1 MDYWNGVL
9 LISIITM
16 VGLAMIILFVGCKM
30 WKNLI
35 VTLLIATLI
44 SFLIVGAINF
54 IFGNRLHFLWSGL
67 EVGSS
72 SNFMLEMGLMSL
84 LIGGV
89 TTFMIMLGT
98 LVAKSNSRI
107 QSDED

>member
-1 MDYWNGVL
+1 MDYWNSVL

-30 WKNLI
+30 WKNLV

-44 SFLIVGAINF
+44 GFLIMCAVNF
-54 IFGNRLHFLWSGL
+54 IFGDRLHFLWGA
-67 EVGSS
+67 EEMGG
-72 SNFMLEMGLMSL
+72 SNFILEMGLMSL

-89 TTFMIMLGT
+89 STFMIMLGT
-98 LVAKSNSRI
+98 LVAKSNSRN

>member
-1 MDYWNGVL
+1 MDYWNSVL

-30 WKNLI
+30 WKNLV

-44 SFLIVGAINF
+44 GFLIVCAINF
-54 IFGNRLHFLWSGL
+54 VFGNRLQFLWGAP
-67 EVGSS
+67 ETGD
-72 SNFMLEMGLMSL
+72 SNFMLEMGLLSL

-89 TTFMIMLGT
+89 STFIIMLGT
-98 LVAKSNSRI
+98 LVAKSNSRN
-107 QSDED
+107 QGDED

>member
-30 WKNLI
+30 WKNLV

-44 SFLIVGAINF
+44 GFLIMCAINF
-54 IFGNRLHFLWSGL
+54 IFGDRLQFLWGVPQSHN
-67 EVGSS
+67 

-89 TTFMIMLGT
+89 STFIIMLGT
-98 LVAKSNSRI
+98 LVAKSNNRN
-107 QSDED
+107 QNDEDY